1 MENNLEN
8 RLFNY
13 LKKNPKIIFDSLDN
27 SMVFYDKNNWKL
39 ESIYI
44 EDDEFFECRVILHEN
59 TLPAVS
65 ILLIPKEFLRK
76 EKLNNLNEKN
86 LM

>member
-44 EDDEFFECRVILHEN
+44 EDDESFECRVILHEN